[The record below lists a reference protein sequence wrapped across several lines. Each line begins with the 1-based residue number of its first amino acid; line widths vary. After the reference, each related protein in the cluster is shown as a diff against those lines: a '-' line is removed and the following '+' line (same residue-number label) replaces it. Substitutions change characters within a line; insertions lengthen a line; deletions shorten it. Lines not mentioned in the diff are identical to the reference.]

1 MPACLR
7 VQMCCAPWGETTS
20 TPSLSSNASSSPAQR
35 TCPGAIRTGPARR
48 CIRSCSRSPS
58 HTAHHE
64 TGTPPIEARAAHAI
78 PSGPKAPT
86 QRQRFSGR
94 PPRTSG
100 IRAGG
105 KREVRGGR
113 SGAPVRAKR
122 SSAHDILA
130 AAD

>member
-1 MPACLR
+1 M
-7 VQMCCAPWGETTS
+7 
-20 TPSLSSNASSSPAQR
+20 
-35 TCPGAIRTGPARR
+35 
-48 CIRSCSRSPS
+48 RSCSRSPS
-58 HTAHHE
+58 HTAHHD

-78 PSGPKAPT
+78 TSGPNAPT

-100 IRAGG
+100 MRAGG
-105 KREVRGGR
+105 SGR
-113 SGAPVRAKR
+113 SVGRPRGPVRAKR